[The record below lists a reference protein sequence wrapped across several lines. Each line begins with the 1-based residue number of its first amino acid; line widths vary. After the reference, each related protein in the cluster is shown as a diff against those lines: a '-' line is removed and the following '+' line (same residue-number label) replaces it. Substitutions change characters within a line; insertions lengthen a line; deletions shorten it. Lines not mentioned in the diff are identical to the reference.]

1 MTPPF
6 VPPSVRTGNGRSGTC
21 SSTRRRARRYRPD
34 YRCRTGRG
42 TACRPTFSREPR
54 RDYPRGLAVT
64 FGPSPATPP
73 DGRAPVLAGL
83 SALGE
88 DADGI
93 RAVESLSVP
102 LGGGGVGGEMRV
114 FVFKRP
120 AVWSGRG
127 SRWCAEVAA
136 VGADEPELPRAGGQD
151 LERSGVMGDVVT
163 FTQGRQIGQVGTAA

>member
-1 MTPPF
+1 MT
-6 VPPSVRTGNGRSGTC
+6 
-21 SSTRRRARRYRPD
+21 AA
-34 YRCRTGRG
+34 
-42 TACRPTFSREPR
+42 TATVSA
-54 RDYPRGLAVT
+54 AV
-64 FGPSPATPP
+64 S
-73 DGRAPVLAGL
+73 AGL

-88 DADGI
+88 DADRV

-136 VGADEPELPRAGGQD
+136 VGADEPELPGAGGQD

-163 FTQGRQIGQVGTAA
+163 FTQGRPSHESCVAGRVWGFCLKG